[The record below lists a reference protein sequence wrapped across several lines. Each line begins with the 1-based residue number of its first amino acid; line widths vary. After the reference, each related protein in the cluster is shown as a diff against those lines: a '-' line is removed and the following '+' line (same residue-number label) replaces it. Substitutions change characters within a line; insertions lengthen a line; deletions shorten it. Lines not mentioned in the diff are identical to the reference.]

1 MSRYNP
7 RLRTAAIIITTLI
20 ATSACGCKQ
29 VGSEEQNM
37 AHNLARV
44 AATSNDPMELMEAA
58 ETAAASRDEA
68 DHAALRSSL
77 RDESF
82 LSRLDTDEEYDAP
95 PKQLRLARVLH
106 ALSENRCEASDKTL
120 AALAADQMFTSVEPR
135 QFLLIRA
142 LVPVRPATPP
152 AVAFWSAHASPT
164 APYKHVTMDA
174 LADNG
179 TEPAV
184 ALLEKSLANPAHD
197 PEDRVA
203 WMRDP
208 VLRNRDNECILTA
221 CERLVR
227 GGLEDPL
234 REDLVAALFDYREE
248 WYLACDPPQPAA
260 FERTPGPAKDIL
272 KRIGEIALADL
283 QLDPRTEAAVRTRLK
298 AIGDKD

>member
-1 MSRYNP
+1 
-7 RLRTAAIIITTLI
+7 
-20 ATSACGCKQ
+20 
-29 VGSEEQNM
+29 M

-58 ETAAASRDEA
+58 ETAAMSRDEA
-68 DHAALRSSL
+68 DHAVLRSTL

-82 LSRLDTDEEYDAP
+82 LSRLDSDEEYDAP

-106 ALSENRCEASDKTL
+106 ALAENRVDASDKTL
-120 AALAADQMFTSVEPR
+120 AALAADPMFTSVEPR

-152 AVAFWSAHASPT
+152 AVAFWTAHASPS

-179 TEPAV
+179 TGPAV
-184 ALLEKSLANPAHD
+184 ALLEKSLADTAHD
-197 PEDRVA
+197 PQDRIA

-208 VLRNRDNECILTA
+208 VLRNRDNEVILA
-221 CERLVR
+221 ASERLVR
-227 GGLEDPL
+227 GGLEEAL

-248 WYLACDPPQPAA
+248 WYLACDPPQPAPL
-260 FERTPGPAKDIL
+260 ERTSGPGKEIL
-272 KRIGEIALADL
+272 KRIGKHALEHIE
-283 QLDPRTEAAVRTRLK
+283 LDPRTEAAVRARLK
-298 AIGDKD
+298 ALGD